1 MNKKPIYAGYINLR
15 PINGIIFPSY
25 AQNQIYK
32 DYIVNKLNGDFF
44 MSANENTYGKNNIV
58 LRSLLNE
65 RTLKGVCLLSIYS
78 LPNDRNH
85 RKKIYKILFNNKKQ
99 LHFIFEEK
107 TLQKKKD
114 VDLIEELFIFNNPFF
129 TLKKNNLTNFER
141 QFVSKDWSFI

>member
-15 PINGIIFPSY
+15 PINGIIFPSS

-65 RTLKGVCLLSIYS
+65 KTLKGVCLLSIYS

-85 RKKIYKILFNNKKQ
+85 RKKIYKILLNNKKQ

-107 TLQKKKD
+107 TLIKKKD

>member
-65 RTLKGVCLLSIYS
+65 KTLKGVCLLSIYS

-85 RKKIYKILFNNKKQ
+85 RKKIYKILLNNKKQ

-107 TLQKKKD
+107 TLTKKKD

-129 TLKKNNLTNFER
+129 TLKKSNLTNFER
-141 QFVSKDWSFI
+141 QFV